1 MNSPSEMTIERRANL
16 ARLSMCLLLS
26 ATIALLFAV
35 SVAQAAAPPVPS
47 LTRTDPTSS
56 EASPATTTT
65 PLVLGEAEP
74 ENGVITEVVTSS
86 EIPSSPGR
94 RLTAMHPT
102 KHPTYEISIFIGPDC
117 EEPLATGSAEALEAT
132 GIPVSA
138 PANAETTFSARQV
151 DPADPTHPSSCSNP
165 LSYWEGNPP
174 PGESSP
180 GGGAPGAGGPA
191 GPPVVSAGP
200 VGTPDAP
207 RLHTNPGGRSND
219 GAPLVAGSAPGAA
232 TVLVFADGTCSGVP
246 VVKGPADR
254 FSAGF
259 EVHVA
264 DNATT
269 SFSAISVADGRSA
282 CSASVSYVEDSI
294 PPHTRITMAPG
305 VKTRKHKAVFR
316 FADTTEDPPGTTFF
330 CKVNRGKWEQCSSP
344 LRLRHL
350 HVARYVVRVRAIDIA
365 GNVETVGAKRLF
377 KVVRSP

>member
-1 MNSPSEMTIERRANL
+1 M
-16 ARLSMCLLLS
+16 
-26 ATIALLFAV
+26 LLFAT
-35 SVAQAAAPPVPS
+35 VAQAATPPVPS
-47 LTRTDPTSS
+47 LTRTDPISS
-56 EASPATTTT
+56 EAHPGNSVT
-65 PLVLGEAEP
+65 PLIFGEAEP
-74 ENGVITEVVTSS
+74 ENGIITEVVASS
-86 EIPSSPGR
+86 ERLRSSGSGVAA
-94 RLTAMHPT
+94 THPT
-102 KHPTYEISIFIGPDC
+102 EHPTYEISIFLGPNCDA
-117 EEPLATGSAEALEAT
+117 PLAMGSAEALEAT

-138 PANAETTFSARQV
+138 AANAETTFSARQV

-165 LSYWEGNPP
+165 LSYWEGNPS

-180 GGGAPGAGGPA
+180 GDGGPGAGGPA
-191 GPPVVSAGP
+191 GPPVVNAGP

-219 GAPLVAGSAPGAA
+219 DAPLVAGSAPGAA
-232 TVLVFADGTCSGVP
+232 TVLVFANGDCSGVP

-269 SFSAISVADGRSA
+269 SFSAISVAGGRSA
-282 CSASVSYVEDSI
+282 CSAPVSYVEDSI
-294 PPHTRITMAPG
+294 PPRTRITMAPG
-305 VKTRKHKAVFR
+305 VRTRKHKAVFR
-316 FADTTEDPPGTTFF
+316 FADATEDPPGTTFF
-330 CKVNRGKWEQCSSP
+330 CKVNRGKWKRCSSP

-365 GNVETVGAKRLF
+365 GNVETVGAKRFF